1 MQKQRKQ
8 DSVYT
13 FDQFFTKFVVVD
25 QCIDFFLSKYS
36 WDDFNIV
43 VEPSAGTG
51 SFFYKIPATKRI
63 GIELDPR
70 LCADHPSFIR
80 DSFYNWST
88 KNKKVAVIGNP
99 PFGTQNSE
107 SVKFFNHAA
116 KFADVIAFIIPRT
129 WENTSIQNRL
139 DLNFSLLDSLILDN
153 KCFEGEKSTSVR
165 CCFQIWKRM
174 EKPRKKVKEAIT
186 HNDWQF
192 LKYTGSGNDLH
203 PPADAD
209 FVVLAYGSNPGQMS
223 DDLYRWR
230 PKSVHFIKSNI
241 DVEELKF
248 RFASL
253 DFTSSDNSARQSTL
267 GKAKLVKLYGEHY
280 V

>member
-13 FDQFFTKFVVVD
+13 FDQFFTKSVVVD

-36 WDDFNIV
+36 WDDFKLV
-43 VEPSAGTG
+43 VEPSAGLG

-139 DLNFSLLDSLILDN
+139 NLNFSLLDSLILDN
-153 KCFEGEKSTSVR
+153 K
-165 CCFQIWKRM
+165 
-174 EKPRKKVKEAIT
+174 
-186 HNDWQF
+186 
-192 LKYTGSGNDLH
+192 L
-203 PPADAD
+203 
-209 FVVLAYGSNPGQMS
+209 
-223 DDLYRWR
+223 
-230 PKSVHFIKSNI
+230 FI
-241 DVEELKF
+241 
-248 RFASL
+248 
-253 DFTSSDNSARQSTL
+253 SS
-267 GKAKLVKLYGEHY
+267 
-280 V
+280 